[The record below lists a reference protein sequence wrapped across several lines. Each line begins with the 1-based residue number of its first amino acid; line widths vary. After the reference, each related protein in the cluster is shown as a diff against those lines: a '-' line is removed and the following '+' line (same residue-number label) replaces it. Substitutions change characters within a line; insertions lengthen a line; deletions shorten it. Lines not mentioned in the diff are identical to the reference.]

1 MKLSYL
7 LTLSLLL
14 CFGFTSLAQGELD
27 EKRLAVHRNPQEF
40 ARLDSS
46 SNWLNQYGSMLGYY
60 LQGKYDS
67 ARYQLVLMNMR
78 EMPER
83 ERAYALLVAG
93 RIYRYYSENQ
103 RALGSIDSASTLFV
117 RTQDDAGL
125 YMATVDLIEH
135 YRATESF
142 IEAQAL
148 VDQLHLMDN
157 DASIPAEYKSRLF
170 HREAAMRLEIDDQI
184 ELADPLLSKSIE
196 LAIEANAPWQ
206 EATALLDLGYY
217 HFLKESD
224 EDYLTMINRAGEIWK
239 ELGYQQDYAIARMN
253 RVRVYIKILGRY
265 EEARQILNELQR
277 EALQKDWTLLNS
289 YVWLER
295 KALYESLGQ
304 LDSALY
310 AYREYH
316 EYRTA
321 LLREQLD
328 YVNAEVMAKLGVEI
342 ARNQLLKT
350 SAAKEETD
358 ELLQSEKSRSRIF
371 IALASSFL
379 LLLILMIWF
388 YMRTRNLNKKISAQ
402 KELTADANS
411 KLETALDQK
420 NFLYRE
426 LHHRVKNNLANLSG
440 LIYLQEKSLSSD
452 EAKSA
457 LRETRNRIQAMSS
470 IHKGL
475 YQTEDIIEIELQ
487 SFLEELTLSLLSVY
501 EDEGMDIHWQIK
513 CEGVSLKID
522 LAIPLAMVVNEILT
536 NSLKYAFK
544 GRTNGL
550 LEITGKSTSDE
561 GWIIE
566 VIDDGPGLPSELNW
580 DSSKTLGMSL
590 IKVLSEEIDTTVTYR
605 YEQNKSIFTL
615 THSETTHG

>member
-7 LTLSLLL
+7 LSLSLFL
-14 CFGFTSLAQGELD
+14 CFGYISLAQEELD

-46 SNWLNQYGSMLGYY
+46 SNWLNQYSSMLGYY

-78 EMPER
+78 DMPER
-83 ERAYALLVAG
+83 ERAYSLLVAG

-157 DASIPAEYKSRLF
+157 DESIPAEYKSRLF

-184 ELADPLLSKSIE
+184 ELADPLLSRSIE

-217 HFLKESD
+217 HFLLESD
-224 EDYLTMINRAGEIWK
+224 EDYLTMINRAAEIWK

-501 EDEGMDIHWQIK
+501 EDEGMEIRWGIK

-536 NSLKYAFK
+536 NSLKYAFL
-544 GRTNGL
+544 GRENGI
-550 LEITGKSTSDE
+550 LEITGKSISND

-566 VIDDGPGLPSELNW
+566 VIDDGPGLPSELSW

-590 IKVLSEEIDTTVTYR
+590 IKVLSEEIDTTVSYR